1 MKCSMTAP
9 RHAENS
15 SDLLSQVA
23 ALRDRIDNLEKRAQA
38 AEDNLAIANLQRA
51 YGYYVDKS
59 QWEHVADLFARD
71 AVLEINGRG
80 RFIGHTRIREYMRHF
95 GPPKHG
101 LLMNHMQLQPVIHV
115 DPDGLHGNARVR
127 ALMMVGQMGDHAM
140 WGEAIYE
147 NAYVK
152 EDGVWKIARLK
163 AWQVFYT
170 PYDKGWAEEVSPLL
184 SEFGDF
190 PPDEPIEAYPVF
202 PDYFCPPY
210 HYRNPVSGRE

>member
-1 MKCSMTAP
+1 
-9 RHAENS
+9 
-15 SDLLSQVA
+15 
-23 ALRDRIDNLEKRAQA
+23 
-38 AEDNLAIANLQRA
+38 LQRA

-80 RFIGHTRIREYMRHF
+80 RFIGHERIREYMRHF
-95 GPPKHG
+95 GPHRHG
-101 LLMNHMQLQPVIHV
+101 LLMNHMQLQPLVHV
-115 DPDGLHGNARVR
+115 DPDGLHAHARVR

-147 NAYVK
+147 NDYVK

-163 AWQVFYT
+163 AWQVLYT
-170 PYDKGWAEEVSPLL
+170 PYEKGWGREASPLL
-184 SEFGDF
+184 TEFGDF
-190 PPDEPIEAYPVF
+190 PPDEPIEPYPVY

>member
-1 MKCSMTAP
+1 MADSPDFA
-9 RHAENS
+9 AE
-15 SDLLSQVA
+15 LA
-23 ALRDRIDNLEKRAQA
+23 ALRRRVDALEQRAQA
-38 AEDNLAIANLQRA
+38 AEDHLAIANLQRA

-59 QWEHVADLFARD
+59 QWEHVADLFAHG

-80 RFIGHTRIREYMRHF
+80 RFIGHERIREYMRHF
-95 GPPKHG
+95 GPPKRG

-115 DPDGLHGNARVR
+115 DGTYAHARVR
-127 ALMMVGQMGDHAM
+127 ALMMVGQMDDHAM

-147 NAYVK
+147 NEYVR

-163 AWQVFYT
+163 AWQVLYT
-170 PYDKGWAEEVSPLL
+170 PYDKGWAREALPLL

-190 PPDEPIEAYPVF
+190 PPDEPIEPYPVF
-202 PDYFCPPY
+202 PEVFCPPY

>member
-1 MKCSMTAP
+1 MADTP
-9 RHAENS
+9 HPV
-15 SDLLSQVA
+15 SDIDQLRERIVA
-23 ALRDRIDNLEKRAQA
+23 LEHRAQA
-38 AEDNLAIANLQRA
+38 AEDHLAIGNLQRS

-59 QWEHVADLFARD
+59 QWEHVADLFARN

-80 RFIGHTRIREYMRHF
+80 RFIGHERIREYMRHF
-95 GPPKHG
+95 GPPKRG
-101 LLMNHMQLQPVIHV
+101 LLMNHLQLQPVIHV
-115 DPDGLHGNARVR
+115 DPDGMHGHARVR

-147 NAYVK
+147 NDYLK

-170 PYDKGWAEEVSPLL
+170 PYEKGWAEEVSPLL

-190 PPDEPIEAYPVF
+190 PPDEPIDPYPVY
-202 PDYFCPPY
+202 PDYFCPPFHY
-210 HYRNPVSGRE
+210 HNPVSGRE

>member
-1 MKCSMTAP
+1 MADSPDLA
-9 RHAENS
+9 AEI
-15 SDLLSQVA
+15 A
-23 ALRDRIDNLEKRAQA
+23 ALRERVGTLEKRAQA
-38 AEDNLAIANLQRA
+38 AEDHLAVANLQRA

-80 RFIGHTRIREYMRHF
+80 RFIGHERIRAYMRHF
-95 GPPKHG
+95 GPAQRG

-115 DPDGLHGNARVR
+115 DPDGEHANARVR
-127 ALMMVGQMGDHAM
+127 ALMMVGQMDDHAM

-147 NAYVK
+147 NAYLK

-163 AWQVFYT
+163 AWQVLYT
-170 PYDKGWAEEVSPLL
+170 PYDKGWAKEALPLL

-190 PPDEPIEAYPVF
+190 PPDEAIEPYPVF
-202 PDYFCPPY
+202 PEVFCPPY

>member
-1 MKCSMTAP
+1 MAMADP
-9 RHAENS
+9 DPDLADELAE
-15 SDLLSQVA
+15 LRRRVE
-23 ALRDRIDNLEKRAQA
+23 ALESRAQA
-38 AEDNLAIANLQRA
+38 AEDHLAVANLQRA

-80 RFIGHTRIREYMRHF
+80 RFIGHDRIREYMRHF
-95 GPPKHG
+95 GPPKDG
-101 LLMNHMQLQPVIHV
+101 LLMNHMQLQPLVHV
-115 DPDGLHGNARVR
+115 DPDGMHAQARVR
-127 ALMMVGQMGDHAM
+127 ALMVVGQYGDHAM

-147 NAYVK
+147 NAYIK

-170 PYDKGWAEEVSPLL
+170 PYDKGWAKEVSPLL

-190 PPDEPIEAYPVF
+190 PPDEPIEPYPVF
-202 PDYFCPPY
+202 PEYFCPPY

>member
-1 MKCSMTAP
+1 MSESPDLA
-9 RHAENS
+9 AELA
-15 SDLLSQVA
+15 DL
-23 ALRDRIDNLEKRAQA
+23 RRRIDALERRAQA
-38 AEDNLAIANLQRA
+38 AEDHLAIANLQRA

-59 QWEHVADLFARD
+59 LWEHVDYLLGRD
-71 AVLEINGRG
+71 AVIEINGRG
-80 RFIGHTRIREYMRHF
+80 RFIGYDRIREYMRHF

-115 DPDGLHGNARVR
+115 DAHGMRAQGRVR

-147 NAYVK
+147 NDYVK

-163 AWQVFYT
+163 AWQVLYT
-170 PYDKGWAEEVSPLL
+170 PYEKGWAEEVSPLL

-190 PPDEPIEAYPVF
+190 PPDEPIEPYPVF

>member
-1 MKCSMTAP
+1 M
-9 RHAENS
+9 
-15 SDLLSQVA
+15 DLETTVA
-23 ALRDRIDNLEKRAQA
+23 DLAQRLEAVERRAQA
-38 AEDNLAIANLQRA
+38 AEDQLAIANLQRM

-80 RFIGHTRIREYMRHF
+80 RFIGHERIREYMRHF
-95 GPPKHG
+95 GPPQEG

-115 DPDGLHGNARVR
+115 DADGMHGNGRLR
-127 ALMMVGQMGDHAM
+127 ALMMVGQLGDHAM

-147 NAYVK
+147 NEYIK
-152 EDGVWKIARLK
+152 EDGTWKIAKLK
-163 AWQVFYT
+163 AYQVFYT
-170 PYDKGWAEEVSPLL
+170 PYDKGWGKEVSPLL

-190 PPDEPIEAYPVF
+190 PPDEPIDPYPVY
-202 PDYFCPPY
+202 PQYFCPPY

>member
-1 MKCSMTAP
+1 MDELP
-9 RHAENS
+9 
-15 SDLLSQVA
+15 DLASEVA
-23 ALRDRIDNLEKRAQA
+23 ALRARVDALEKRAQA
-38 AEDNLAIANLQRA
+38 AEDHLAIAKLQRA
-51 YGYYVDKS
+51 YGYYVDKC

-80 RFIGHTRIREYMRHF
+80 RFIGHERIRAYMRHF
-95 GPPKHG
+95 GPPKRG
-101 LLMNHMQLQPVIHV
+101 LLMNHVQLQPVIHV
-115 DPDGLHGNARVR
+115 DADATHAHARVR

-147 NAYVK
+147 NDYVR
-152 EDGVWKIARLK
+152 EDDVWKIARLK

-170 PYDKGWAEEVSPLL
+170 PYDKGWGREASPLL

-190 PPDEPIEAYPVF
+190 PPDEAIEPYPVF

>member
-1 MKCSMTAP
+1 MSDASP
-9 RHAENS
+9 DFAAE
-15 SDLLSQVA
+15 LA
-23 ALRDRIDNLEKRAQA
+23 GLRGRIEQLEARAQA
-38 AEDNLAIANLQRA
+38 AEDHLAIANLQRA
-51 YGYYVDKS
+51 YGFYVDKS

-80 RFIGHTRIREYMRHF
+80 RFIGHERIREYMRHF
-95 GPPKHG
+95 GPPKRG
-101 LLMNHMQLQPVIHV
+101 LLMNHLQLQPVIHV
-115 DPDGLHGNARVR
+115 DADGDHAQARVR

-147 NAYVK
+147 NEYVK

-190 PPDEPIEAYPVF
+190 PPDEPIEPYPVF

-210 HYRNPVSGRE
+210 HYRNPVTGRE

>member
-1 MKCSMTAP
+1 MTDSTHLA
-9 RHAENS
+9 AQLA
-15 SDLLSQVA
+15 DLGERLEA
-23 ALRDRIDNLEKRAQA
+23 LEKRAQA
-38 AEDNLAIANLQRA
+38 AEDHLAVGNLQRA

-80 RFIGHTRIREYMRHF
+80 RFNGHERIREYMRHF
-95 GPPKHG
+95 GPPKRG

-115 DPDGLHGNARVR
+115 DPDGVRAHARVR

-147 NAYVK
+147 NDYVK

-163 AWQVFYT
+163 AWQVLYT
-170 PYDKGWAEEVSPLL
+170 PYDKGWAQEVLPLL

-190 PPDEPIEAYPVF
+190 PPDEPIDPYPVF

-210 HYRNPVSGRE
+210 HYPNPVSGRE

>member
-1 MKCSMTAP
+1 M
-9 RHAENS
+9 
-15 SDLLSQVA
+15 DLEDRLVELEARLSKV
-23 ALRDRIDNLEKRAQA
+23 EKRAQK
-38 AEDNLAIANLQRA
+38 AEDHLAIANLQRI

-59 QWEHVADLFARD
+59 QWEQVADLFARD

-80 RFIGHTRIREYMRHF
+80 RFIGHERIREYMRHF
-95 GPPKHG
+95 GPPKEG

-115 DPDGLHGNARVR
+115 ADDGLHASGRIR

-147 NAYVK
+147 NAYLK
-152 EDGVWKIARLK
+152 EDGVWKIAKLK
-163 AWQVFYT
+163 AYQVLYT
-170 PYDKGWAEEVSPLL
+170 PYDKGWGLEASPLL

-190 PPDEPIEAYPVF
+190 PPDEPIEPYPVF
-202 PDYFCPPY
+202 PEYFCPPY

>member
-1 MKCSMTAP
+1 MECGMEPPPSA
-9 RHAENS
+9 A
-15 SDLLSQVA
+15 DLAVEVA
-23 ALRDRIDNLEKRAQA
+23 ALRDRLDVLEQRAQA
-38 AEDNLAIANLQRA
+38 AEDNLAIANLQRS

-80 RFIGHTRIREYMRHF
+80 RFIGHERIREYMRHF
-95 GPPKHG
+95 GPPKRG
-101 LLMNHMQLQPVIHV
+101 LLMNHLQLQPVIHV
-115 DPDGLHGNARVR
+115 DADGLHANARVR
-127 ALMMVGQMGDHAM
+127 ALMMVGQMDDHAM

-147 NAYVK
+147 NSYVK
-152 EDGVWKIARLK
+152 EGGVWKIARLK

-170 PYDKGWAEEVSPLL
+170 PYEKGWAREVSPLL

-190 PPDEPIEAYPVF
+190 PPDEPIEPYPVF
-202 PDYFCPPY
+202 PDYFCPPF

>member
-1 MKCSMTAP
+1 M
-9 RHAENS
+9 
-15 SDLLSQVA
+15 
-23 ALRDRIDNLEKRAQA
+23 NLEATVADLAQRLEAVERRARA
-38 AEDNLAIANLQRA
+38 AEDHLAIANLQRM

-80 RFIGHTRIREYMRHF
+80 RFIGHERIREYMRHF
-95 GPPKHG
+95 GPPKDG

-115 DPDGLHGNARVR
+115 DADGMHGYGRLR

-152 EDGVWKIARLK
+152 EDGLWKISKLK
-163 AWQVFYT
+163 AYQVFYT
-170 PYDKGWAEEVSPLL
+170 PYDKGWAKEVSPLL

-190 PPDEPIEAYPVF
+190 PPDEPIDPYPVY
-202 PDYFCPPY
+202 PEYFCPPY